1 MTEVLAKSQDGA
13 DTVSLDLKDPRVE
26 LNFEIQNNTKLSE
39 RSSPHSLS
47 FKLPRTKKNNKFF
60 NHYHEVNIA
69 EGTWSAYSETTVEV
83 FDEGIVVLVGI
94 LQLNNVN
101 KDQYNVNVLGTTAD
115 FFRAIRGKSFDD
127 LFAYLGVDL
136 DHALTVGNVKDSWD
150 VNNDITNGSVGNG
163 TIVYPFVDHGYYPFG
178 WYLSGSSGYFTGLNS
193 NWNIKVAHL
202 KPAIRVQ
209 FLMNAILKFAGYTAE
224 YCAELTS
231 TRFTELYMFLATE
244 QNVVSTRPLYGAKVG
259 FTSNVTLPAATPQ
272 ALVTLLPSNESA
284 PFFDPDNLFTTGVFI
299 APFEGTFV
307 FSVQLVLSTAQT
319 NDYYFSFNVSSTTQ
333 SFSDQVLIPA
343 ASNAGY
349 VYTGTFQM
357 TCTASQ
363 QVNFQAGAEGS
374 SDIIINTSISGDN
387 SFISVPLYDTEN
399 PTGAVVDMATNM
411 PELTLDEWFKAM
423 VDKFN
428 IIIEPDID
436 SPTVLKVETAVEYF
450 NGGVKKDWTKKLD
463 VSQAKVIE
471 PTTSLQ
477 KKRIIY
483 SDAEGKDHKNE
494 WWQRNWN
501 WVKGQFIYENAN
513 DFAVEDEEIGDVFV
527 PLRTQAIRKNSQTE
541 ESLVPNVLVS
551 RQWINSENGAKK
563 ITNKPILA
571 YYHRLQDIGNGY
583 NFDIEGDTITQY
595 PYFSAYSATPI
606 AADTVS
612 LNWGYDYP
620 DDDTHPLVNGV
631 PFFFMFRKYWASYI
645 DNIYNADA
653 RLMNCSVFLSPQD
666 VRDLRFNDKIWIDD
680 SYWRVL
686 SVNNYVVSGNTP
698 CKVKLLKVID
708 QGDWD
713 CTQRPDTYN
722 SDGTVDFVSVTDGTA
737 VIVNRE
743 CCERFGYKYDSVD
756 RDCFYKSVSPTIG
769 GNPTVPSFET
779 AYTLNG
785 GATPTPSPIV
795 DSFNKSFSA
804 SDYTVNV
811 MEFGMEKTT
820 TGNKA
825 VSMNLLSGGTDIEI
839 APNMIYAAEIDIVAM
854 QTGGTSGTVGDVDTM
869 KLTGTVKTFR
879 GGGGEV
885 GSFHTISHQSDH
897 TNVHGVSWQIVVGAN
912 RPAVLNLRITGQA
925 NHIIR
930 FFAHVRLTA
939 MSVIKFI

>member
-47 FKLPRTKKNNKFF
+47 FNLPRTKKNNKFF

-101 KDQYNVNVLGTTAD
+101 KEQYSVNVLGTTAD
-115 FFRAIRGKSFDD
+115 LFRAIRGKSFDD

-163 TIVYPFVDHGYYPFG
+163 TIVYPLVDHGYYPFG
-178 WYLSGSSGYFTGLNS
+178 WYLSSNSGYFSGLNS

-272 ALVTLLPSNESA
+272 ALVTLLPSDESA

-299 APFEGTFV
+299 APFEGTFI

-333 SFSDQVLIPA
+333 SFSDQIVIPA

-363 QVNFQAGAEGS
+363 QVNFQAGAEAT

-411 PELTLDEWFKAM
+411 PDLTLDEWFKAI
-423 VDKFN
+423 VDKYN
-428 IIIEPDID
+428 IIIEHDVD
-436 SPTVLKVETAVEYF
+436 LPTVLKVETALEYF
-450 NGGVKKDWTKKLD
+450 SGGAKKDWTKKLD
-463 VSQAKVIE
+463 VSKAKVVK

-501 WVKGQFIYENAN
+501 WVKGQFIYENDN

-527 PLRTQAIRKNSQTE
+527 PLRTQAIRQNSQTE
-541 ESLVPNVLVS
+541 ETLVPNVLVS

-563 ITNKPILA
+563 ITNKPILG

-583 NFDIEGDTITQY
+583 NFLIESDTITQY

-631 PFFFMFRKYWASYI
+631 PFLFMFRKYWASYI
-645 DNIYNADA
+645 DSIYNADA
-653 RLMNCSVFLSPQD
+653 RLMDCSVFLSPQD

-686 SVNNYVVSGNTP
+686 SVSNYVVSGNTP

-722 SDGTVDFVSVTDGTA
+722 ADGTVDFVSVTDGTA

-743 CCERFGYKYDSVD
+743 CCERFGYKYDSID

-811 MEFGMEKTT
+811 LEFGMEKTT

-825 VSMNLLSGGTDIEI
+825 VSMNLLSGGTDIEL

-854 QTGGTSGTVGDVDTM
+854 QTGGTAGVIGDVDSM
-869 KLTGTVKTFR
+869 KLTGAVKTFR

-885 GSFHTISHQSDH
+885 GSFTTISHQSDH
-897 TNVHGVSWQIVVGAN
+897 NNVHGVSWQIVVGSN

-925 NHIIR
+925 NHTIR